1 MFAALLA
8 LTSPSTPRSLFEHA
22 QLLPDLLLYRRSLLL
37 LSAADIW
44 PEVLSNLSSF

>member
-1 MFAALLA
+1 
-8 LTSPSTPRSLFEHA
+8 
-22 QLLPDLLLYRRSLLL
+22 LPDLLLYRGSLLL